1 MTTTTSPLS
10 NAAPVILCDTRE
22 KATPLARIIG
32 QLGALGVETVR
43 QKVDAGDYMLQ
54 GHPEVAVERKANLV
68 EICQNVTQGH
78 ARFRRELLRAQ
89 EAGTHIILL
98 IEESEIH
105 TIEDVKNWQN
115 PRKKYSTR
123 CINGRLLYS
132 SLCTIRDKYNVT
144 ITFCHPEKTGQK
156 IMSLLLGDHPKETAI
171 NTK

>member
-1 MTTTTSPLS
+1 MICPSTDS
-10 NAAPVILCDTRE
+10 APVILCDTRE
-22 KATPLARIIG
+22 KATPLARIMG
-32 QLGALGVETVR
+32 QLGALGAQPIR

-54 GHPEVAVERKANLV
+54 GHPEVAIERKANLV

-98 IEESEIH
+98 IEEPNIH
-105 TIEDVKNWQN
+105 TIEDVKQWQN
-115 PRKKYSTR
+115 PRKKYSPR
-123 CINGRLLYS
+123 CITGPLLYS

-144 ITFCHPEKTGQK
+144 ITFCKPEQTGQK
-156 IMSLLLGDHPKETAI
+156 IMSLLLGDHPEETAI